1 MAVRL
6 LVDQVALAKGFQ
18 NAKALAEG
26 AGISHSVAYSYWD
39 NTVVNYNRYTL
50 DKLCAVLNVQPGL
63 LFIRQPE
70 GGEEE
75 VRTKR
80 RSASGPRTT
89 R

>member
-18 NAKALAEG
+18 NARALADA
-26 AGISHSVAYSYWD
+26 AGIPHSVAYSYWD

-63 LFIRQPE
+63 LFIRDPE
-70 GGEEE
+70 GAERQARAK
-75 VRTKR
+75 VREPR
-80 RSASGPRTT
+80 RPKTPK
-89 R
+89 